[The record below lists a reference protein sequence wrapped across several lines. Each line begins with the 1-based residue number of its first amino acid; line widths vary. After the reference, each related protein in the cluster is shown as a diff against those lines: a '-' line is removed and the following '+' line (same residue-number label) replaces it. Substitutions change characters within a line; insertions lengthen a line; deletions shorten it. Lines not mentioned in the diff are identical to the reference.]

1 MKVKYPAMKI
11 LKIVTFLLFPILALN
26 AQSEDSFKFE
36 KGFKVG
42 LFLGES
48 SGLSFERTVSEH
60 NSIELS
66 FGINE
71 LFIDDNQLEKYSSSF
86 LYYYYGQIY
95 SSSLNWIHKKNFGS
109 NSTLFFR
116 SIIGLQ
122 TKLITDVRYQINVD
136 AICLPDGV
144 WIINDPVTKTD
155 LDFGVNYFLGLG
167 NNLSD
172 KVSVT
177 LDMGAYTEISN
188 HFLWTKP
195 QFKLGLSYRL

>member
-1 MKVKYPAMKI
+1 MKI
-11 LKIVTFLLFPILALN
+11 LKIVTFLLFPILSLN
-26 AQSEDSFKFE
+26 AQSEDVFKFE

-42 LFLGES
+42 LFIGES
-48 SGLSFERTVSEH
+48 TGLSFERTVSER
-60 NSIELS
+60 NSIEFS
-66 FGINE
+66 VGINE
-71 LFIDDNQLEKYSSSF
+71 LFIDDKHPEKYASGY

-95 SSSLNWIHKKNFGS
+95 SSSLNWIHQKKLGS

-122 TKLITDVRYQINVD
+122 TKLISDVNYLLDVD
-136 AICLPDGV
+136 AIDLPEGTHL
-144 WIINDPVTKTD
+144 INDPITTID
-155 LDFGVNYFLGLG
+155 LDFGLNYYVGLG

-172 KVSVT
+172 KVSIT
-177 LDMGAYTEISN
+177 LDMGAYSEILG

>member
-1 MKVKYPAMKI
+1 MKI
-11 LKIVTFLLFPILALN
+11 LKIVTFLLFPILSLN
-26 AQSEDSFKFE
+26 AQSEDVFKFE

-42 LFLGES
+42 LFIGES
-48 SGLSFERTVSEH
+48 TGLSFERTVSEH
-60 NSIELS
+60 NSIEFS
-66 FGINE
+66 VGINE
-71 LFIDDNQLEKYSSSF
+71 LFIDDKHPEQYASGY

-95 SSSLNWIHKKNFGS
+95 SSSLNWIHQKKLGS

-122 TKLITDVRYQINVD
+122 TKLISDVNYLLDVD
-136 AICLPDGV
+136 AIDLPEGV
-144 WIINDPVTKTD
+144 GIINDPITTID
-155 LDFGVNYFLGLG
+155 LDFGLNYYVGLG

-172 KVSVT
+172 KVSIT
-177 LDMGAYTEISN
+177 LDMGAYSEILG

>member
-1 MKVKYPAMKI
+1 MKI
-11 LKIVTFLLFPILALN
+11 LKIVTFLLFPILSLN
-26 AQSEDSFKFE
+26 AQSEDVFKFE

-42 LFLGES
+42 LFIGES
-48 SGLSFERTVSEH
+48 TGLSFERTVSEH
-60 NSIELS
+60 NSIEFS
-66 FGINE
+66 VGINE
-71 LFIDDNQLEKYSSSF
+71 LFIDDKHPEKYASGY

-95 SSSLNWIHKKNFGS
+95 SSSLNWIHQKKLGS

-122 TKLITDVRYQINVD
+122 TKLISDVNYLLDVD
-136 AICLPDGV
+136 AIDLPEGTHL
-144 WIINDPVTKTD
+144 INDPITTID
-155 LDFGVNYFLGLG
+155 LDFGLNYYVGLG

-172 KVSVT
+172 KVSIT
-177 LDMGAYTEISN
+177 LDMGAYSEILG